1 VWPHKPI
8 IFEPYLD
15 NISTEK
21 YWSSANSIKHYLKWR
36 IEENSRLYIWIKK
49 LIYKKKEINCFEI
62 GVGDGELLYKLKKFC
77 NKYYGIEPDKTAYKR
92 VKMNKNI
99 YNYTAENYFKK
110 KEFKNLTK
118 FFDLVMLISV
128 FEHISRPDIFIE
140 KVKTKIK
147 KGGLLIISVPNSESF
162 FSFYF
167 LRKLFNLE
175 PWSYFHISFFNVN
188 NLKYLLEKNNF
199 KIKQLDKHSL
209 LSENSILYFQKRYNS
224 KILGFCMR
232 LFKVL
237 RLDIFFN
244 MNTVFLVCE
253 KTK

>member
-1 VWPHKPI
+1 
-8 IFEPYLD
+8 
-15 NISTEK
+15 
-21 YWSSANSIKHYLKWR
+21 
-36 IEENSRLYIWIKK
+36 
-49 LIYKKKEINCFEI
+49 
-62 GVGDGELLYKLKKFC
+62 
-77 NKYYGIEPDKTAYKR
+77 
-92 VKMNKNI
+92 
-99 YNYTAENYFKK
+99 
-110 KEFKNLTK
+110 
-118 FFDLVMLISV
+118 MLISV

-140 KVKTKIK
+140 KIKTKIK
-147 KGGLLIISVPNSESF
+147 KGGLLIISVPNSKSF
-162 FSFYF
+162 LLFYF

-224 KILGFCMR
+224 KILGLCMR

-237 RLDIFFN
+237 RLDMFFN
-244 MNTVFLVCE
+244 MNTAFLVCE